1 MRIAL
6 VSTCAAATPS
16 SGSGE
21 PELVAGE
28 LGKMLTRFGHQ
39 VTVYATG
46 NSKPDA
52 EVRALFKRP
61 VFPANA
67 LAELRHARFAW
78 DDIRASGMPFD
89 IIHLHQTE
97 SLAFAE
103 AGAPPA
109 VFSIHHERNP
119 QLLDFYREATNVTFV
134 SASHH
139 QASAIPELGVA
150 HVVHAGLD
158 PLLYELGL
166 GQGGYATFI
175 GKIHPAQ
182 APHLAID
189 AARGAG
195 VPLRIGG
202 AMDDAAYDYFRDDLK
217 PRLDAAGGSVDW
229 LGAVSKGPKIQ
240 LLRHSRALLLPLGW
254 DEPSGIGMM
263 EAMLVGTPVI
273 AFDRGCASEIIE
285 DDVTGFLVR
294 DCDEMMARLAGIAS
308 FDRRRCRER
317 AIERWSSTRMAQ
329 EYESLYE
336 NVLRHGSHPRRA
348 SAVEARAQ
356 APVEVLS
363 PLDRPWALNE

>member
-6 VSTCAAATPS
+6 VSTGAATTSPS
-16 SGSGE
+16 ASGE

-61 VFPANA
+61 IFPANA
-67 LAELRHARFAW
+67 LSELRHARFAW
-78 DDIRASGMPFD
+78 DDIRASGMPYD
-89 IIHLHQTE
+89 LVHLFQTE

-103 AGAPPA
+103 VGGPPT
-109 VFSIHHERNP
+109 VFTIHHDRNP
-119 QLLDFYREATNVTFV
+119 QLLDFYREAANVTFV
-134 SASHH
+134 SASRQ
-139 QASAIPELGVA
+139 QANAIPELGVA
-150 HVVHAGLD
+150 HVIHAGLD
-158 PLLYELGL
+158 PALYELGL

-175 GKIHPAQ
+175 GKIDRAH

-195 VPLRIGG
+195 VPLRVGG
-202 AMDDAAYDYFRDDLK
+202 AMDDAAYDYFRHDLK

-240 LLRHSRALLLPLGW
+240 LLRHSRALLLPLEW
-254 DEPSGIGMM
+254 DEPTGIEMM
-263 EAMLVGTPVI
+263 EAMVVGTPVI

-285 DDVTGFLVR
+285 DDVTGFVVR
-294 DCDEMMARLAGIAS
+294 DGDEMMARLAEIAS

-317 AIERWSSTRMAQ
+317 AIERWSSMRMAQ

-336 NVLRHGSHPRRA
+336 SVLDHGSRRRRT
-348 SAVEARAQ
+348 SSIGPRAQ
-356 APVEVLS
+356 APFEVPS
-363 PLDRPWALNE
+363 PLDQPWALNE